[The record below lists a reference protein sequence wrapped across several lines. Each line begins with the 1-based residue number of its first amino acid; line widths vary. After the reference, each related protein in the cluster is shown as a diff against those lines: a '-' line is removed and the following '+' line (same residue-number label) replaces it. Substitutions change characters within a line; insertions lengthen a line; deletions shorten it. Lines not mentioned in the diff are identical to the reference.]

1 MGSEFGL
8 VASLSESFD
17 RIAPCPI
24 CGDKPMAMTPRIEA
38 GQEVPLGPVVT
49 FKAGDRLVG
58 FTLQPCGHNVE
69 LVEWSVEHGYRF
81 EAVEA

>member
-1 MGSEFGL
+1 
-8 VASLSESFD
+8 
-17 RIAPCPI
+17 
-24 CGDKPMAMTPRIEA
+24 MAMTPRIEA